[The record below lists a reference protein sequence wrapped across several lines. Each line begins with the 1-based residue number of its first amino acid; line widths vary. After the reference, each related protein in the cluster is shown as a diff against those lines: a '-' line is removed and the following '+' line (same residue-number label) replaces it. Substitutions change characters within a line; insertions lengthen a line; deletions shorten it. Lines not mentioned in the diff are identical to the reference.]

1 VACGNEK
8 FSGGCAASNLTMLP
22 SKEVLPGPADTEK
35 LALAGLLR
43 CTIEGDRYP
52 LSPRIRTLNGILDK
66 IEPPAAC

>member
-1 VACGNEK
+1 
-8 FSGGCAASNLTMLP
+8 MLP